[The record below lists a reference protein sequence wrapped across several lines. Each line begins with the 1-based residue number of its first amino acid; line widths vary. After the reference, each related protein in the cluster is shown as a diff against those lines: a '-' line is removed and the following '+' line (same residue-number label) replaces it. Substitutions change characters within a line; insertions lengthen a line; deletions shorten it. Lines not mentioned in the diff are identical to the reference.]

1 MADGTLQRVTSDLC
15 NPEVK
20 PATKEECHEADCTGI
35 WVAGPWG
42 KVKYIFSNVRDL
54 IQVVTYF
61 DCFQC
66 SKPCD
71 GGEQSRVVMCIN
83 GDGVVDATNCDVM
96 HQLTSKESCNTNV
109 SCSDGTSKHDVTT
122 P

>member
-1 MADGTLQRVTSDLC
+1 MFCGEKMADGTLQRVTSDLC

-61 DCFQC
+61 DF
-66 SKPCD
+66 SVF
-71 GGEQSRVVMCIN
+71 EAMRRR
-83 GDGVVDATNCDVM
+83 
-96 HQLTSKESCNTNV
+96 
-109 SCSDGTSKHDVTT
+109 
-122 P
+122 